1 VLASRNQG
9 SRIESLLG
17 IEHPLIQS
25 PMAGVQ
31 GAELA
36 AAISNAGALGSLP
49 CAMLNAEALEAELR
63 ILFAATDKPFNL
75 NFFCHQPPSV
85 NPQQQS
91 AWYQCLSG
99 YFDELG
105 LETPD
110 GSETVVRQPFSKESM
125 SVLETH
131 RPAVVSFHFGLP
143 GRNELAEI
151 KRWGTRVI
159 SSATTVDEAVWLTER
174 GVDAVIAQG
183 LEAGG
188 HRGSFLT
195 KDMTTQMG
203 TLALVAQI
211 SNTVAVPVIAAG
223 GIAGPEGVVAA
234 LALGAA
240 GVQVGTT
247 FLLCPEARTSSL
259 HRAALKSKESQHTA
273 LTNVFS
279 GRPARS
285 IVNRLVHEVGPI
297 SKHATEFPSA
307 AGPVSLLRAAAEPRG
322 IHDFTPL
329 WCGQN
334 ATGCSETPAAEVLQ
348 YLVSKL

>member
-1 VLASRNQG
+1 VRASQDQESG
-9 SRIESLLG
+9 IESLLG
-17 IEHPLIQS
+17 IEHPLIQA

-49 CAMLNAEALEAELR
+49 CAMLTAEALQSELK
-63 ILFAATDKPFNL
+63 ILSASTAKPFNL
-75 NFFCHQPPSV
+75 NFFCHQSPSV
-85 NPQQQS
+85 SRQQQS
-91 AWYQCLSG
+91 VWHQCLSD
-99 YFDELG
+99 YFTELG

-110 GSETVVRQPFSKESM
+110 GSETVVRQPFSRDTLEI
-125 SVLETH
+125 LETN
-131 RPAVVSFHFGLP
+131 RPAVISFHFGLP
-143 GRNELAEI
+143 GRTELAEI

-159 SSATTVDEAVWLTER
+159 SSATTVHEAMWLTER

-183 LEAGG
+183 IEAGG

-211 SNTVAVPVIAAG
+211 SNAVSVPVIAAG

-234 LALGAA
+234 LTLGAG
-240 GVQVGTT
+240 GVQVGTC
-247 FLLCPEARTSSL
+247 FLLCPEAHTSAL

-273 LTNVFS
+273 LTNVFT

-285 IVNRLVHEVGPI
+285 IVNRLVREVGPLTED
-297 SKHATEFPSA
+297 ATEFPSA
-307 AGPVSLLRAAAEPRG
+307 AGAVSLLRAAAESRG

-334 ATGCSETPAAEVLQ
+334 ATGCSEAPAAQVLMH
-348 YLVSKL
+348 LLSEL